1 MPCMN
6 RHIKDK
12 PSLIRQNYRR
22 IRTRGKGIQISP
34 TVYDIITELANLAR
48 EMKVR
53 VNVDCAIWA
62 DKLCRPVNT

>member
-1 MPCMN
+1 MN

-22 IRTRGKGIQISP
+22 ITTLDKGIQISP

-53 VNVDCAIWA
+53 VNVDSAIWA
-62 DKLCRPVNT
+62 DKLCRKVNT